1 MGVKELFGNWIVKNL
16 LIAAAIVIAVV
27 VCASF
32 FLSFITNHGQVIV
45 VPDMSNMSVAEAR
58 ATAESLHLR
67 VEVYDSVYVRKMT
80 KGAVFSQN
88 PAAGANVKQNRRIL
102 LTINAVTA
110 KKVSMPNVIHS
121 SLRQAKAEI
130 NAKGLVLGKLIYRA
144 DEATDNVLEQLYR
157 GRNIKPGTMI
167 ETGSTV
173 DLVVGLSPEENLTYV
188 PDVVG
193 MKYRRAYDAVLDNS
207 LNVTGLIFDKSVKT
221 YSDSLDAVVYKQGP
235 LPSTEA
241 PILKGEGVSLYLSID
256 PEKIK

>member
-1 MGVKELFGNWIVKNL
+1 GNWIVKNL
-16 LIAAAIVIAVV
+16 LIAAAILLVV
-27 VCASF
+27 VTIASF

-45 VPDMSNMSVAEAR
+45 VPDFSNMTVAEAE
-58 ATAESLHLR
+58 ATAKSLDLR
-67 VEVYDSVYVRKMT
+67 VEVYDSVYVRKMA

-88 PAAGANVKQNRRIL
+88 PIAGQNVKQNRRIL

-110 KKVSMPNVIHS
+110 KKVSMPNAVHA

-130 NAKGLVLGKLIYRA
+130 SAKGLLIGKLIYRE

-157 GRNIKPGTMI
+157 GRNIKPGTQI
-167 ETGSTV
+167 ETGSTI

-235 LPSTEA
+235 LASDA